1 MGDRDEELGIGDTS
15 GLSDADWVE
24 INKLRDAYR
33 TGGQKALRD
42 AWRKLTDDPIRTVR
56 VYGAFFPD
64 KLRNTIKDVMA
75 AEGCDALQR
84 ALKLCLEQNPGRARQ
99 LDSMSMPAGTGFTA
113 GSRVGSAAADTSRW
127 HLEIAIQEQS

>member
-33 TGGQKALRD
+33 TGGQKALKD
-42 AWRKLTDDPIRTVR
+42 AWRELTDDPIRTVR

-75 AEGCDALQR
+75 AEGMTVED
-84 ALKLCLEQNPGRARQ
+84 LKEMIEKAK
-99 LDSMSMPAGTGFTA
+99 
-113 GSRVGSAAADTSRW
+113 SAA
-127 HLEIAIQEQS
+127 H

>member
-42 AWRKLTDDPIRTVR
+42 AYKLRDGPIRTVR
-56 VYGAFFPD
+56 VCGAFFPD
-64 KLRNTIKDVMA
+64 NLRNTIKDVMA
-75 AEGCDALQR
+75 AEGMTVEDLTEMIEKA
-84 ALKLCLEQNPGRARQ
+84 K
-99 LDSMSMPAGTGFTA
+99 
-113 GSRVGSAAADTSRW
+113 SAA
-127 HLEIAIQEQS
+127 H

>member
-1 MGDRDEELGIGDTS
+1 MGDRDEELGIEDTS

-42 AWRKLTDDPIRTVR
+42 AWRKLTDDPISTVR

-75 AEGCDALQR
+75 AEGMTVEDLTEMIEKA
-84 ALKLCLEQNPGRARQ
+84 K
-99 LDSMSMPAGTGFTA
+99 
-113 GSRVGSAAADTSRW
+113 SAA
-127 HLEIAIQEQS
+127 H

>member
-1 MGDRDEELGIGDTS
+1 MGDRDEELGIEDTS

-56 VYGAFFPD
+56 VYGAFFPTSCGR
-64 KLRNTIKDVMA
+64 L
-75 AEGCDALQR
+75 
-84 ALKLCLEQNPGRARQ
+84 LK
-99 LDSMSMPAGTGFTA
+99 T
-113 GSRVGSAAADTSRW
+113 
-127 HLEIAIQEQS
+127 